1 MNLKFCHIAKYK
13 LVIVLLI
20 VFVWSSSVILNSCNN
35 NPNNFSG
42 IIHPNGKQFAGS
54 ETCKSC
60 HKNIFE
66 SHWQTAHSLSSR
78 PGSTATIKGSFDHGK
93 NVFELNPHVKVIM
106 EKNAEGLFQ
115 VGYIDGQEVIRL
127 PMDIVIGSGTKGQT
141 YLYWYGNKLF
151 QLPVSYYTP
160 LNEWCN
166 SPGYPTNQIMINR
179 TIPARCLECHTTN
192 FKKTGTI
199 NNVDEYDKTQV
210 IYGIDCER
218 CHGPAA
224 EHVAFQTANPDEKKA
239 KFIINPALLSRQQKL
254 DNCALCHSGLRE
266 NSKPSFSFVTGDK
279 LDDYSTPDYKV
290 DTAAQLD
297 VHGNQYGL
305 LTASKCFKMSKMD
318 CSSCH
323 NVHVNEAKNAEV
335 FSQRCMNCHNTANHN
350 FCTQPAMPG
359 LVLKNNCIDCH
370 MPALPSKK
378 IFLEVSDKAKSTPDL
393 VRTHLISIYKE
404 QTKLYLEK
412 LKEKGLVKTEK

>member
-1 MNLKFCHIAKYK
+1 MNLKFYHIARYK
-13 LVIVLLI
+13 LVIFLLI
-20 VFVWSSSVILNSCNN
+20 AFVWSSLIICNSCNN
-35 NPNNFSG
+35 NTKNFIG

-60 HKNIFE
+60 HKHIFE
-66 SHWQTAHSLSSR
+66 SHGLTAHSNTSR
-78 PGSTATIKGSFDHGK
+78 PGSTTSIKGSFDNGK
-93 NVFELNPHVKVIM
+93 NVFELNPHVKVMM
-106 EKNAEGLFQ
+106 ERNAEGLLQ
-115 VGYIDGQEVIRL
+115 VIYINGKEVIRQ

-141 YLYWYGNKLF
+141 YLSWAGKKLF
-151 QLPVSYYTP
+151 QLPVSYYAP
-160 LNEWCN
+160 LNAWCN
-166 SPGYPTNQIMINR
+166 SPGYPTDKIMINR
-179 TIPARCLECHTTN
+179 TIPVRCLECHTTN
-192 FKKTGTI
+192 FKKTEAI
-199 NNVDEYDKTQV
+199 NGVDEFDRTQV
-210 IYGIDCER
+210 MYGVDCER

-224 EHVAFQTANPDEKKA
+224 EHVAFQKAHPDEKKA

-279 LDDYSTPDYKV
+279 LDDYSTPDYKA
-290 DTAAQLD
+290 DTVAQLD

-323 NVHVNEAKNAEV
+323 NVHVNEANNPGL
-335 FSQRCMNCHNTANHN
+335 FSLRCMNCHNNDNHN

-359 LVLKNNCIDCH
+359 LVLKANCIDCH

-378 IFLEVSDKAKSTPDL
+378 IFLEVEDKAKSTPDL
-393 VRTHLISIYKE
+393 IRTHLISIYKE
-404 QTKLYLEK
+404 QTKLYLLRVQSK
-412 LKEKGLVKTEK
+412 KAVNKN